1 MHSTAQKLVFAGTS
15 RLTQLFPRAGARLLD
30 ASLRPVLGSRALTA
44 RFTRRNRAIMRRVKT
59 FTRFLVIP
67 DIHIGD
73 AVLTQPALAG
83 VRDFFPD
90 AEIDYVVS
98 AAAAPLIGG
107 NPDATRVLP
116 LFSGGT
122 FPSLTD
128 VAALRELIREGR
140 YDLCLSFSSLLEPE
154 EQAGPAQPLI
164 SVMSHA
170 ATIVRNES
178 DRAQINHFS
187 YQHYRF
193 VRSVLSM
200 VARPVREEHYRGA
213 RTTLSDE
220 AVEAARHFAAQAR
233 LVPGAPVIMVNPDG
247 ASPFTRMPFE
257 RLHALLRRIAR
268 DTPPEATILL
278 GAGHTDEGIG
288 QRLVD
293 ALPAARRAKIR
304 IIPRRLPL
312 AAYAALLDLAD
323 VFVTG
328 DTGPLHLA
336 AARRYSRSG
345 SHQFRNRTAVVSFF
359 GATLP
364 RMSGYDSAQP
374 GYLPANQD
382 APSWCFHA
390 PSRCHNVTCLNKLY
404 KTCPVV
410 RCFDRLDVEELAG
423 VVVSQVAEAAAPAA
437 ATRHRSVPELTPA

>member
-1 MHSTAQKLVFAGTS
+1 MHSATQKLVFAATS
-15 RLTQLFPRAGARLLD
+15 RMTELFPVIGARLLD
-30 ASLRPVLGSRALTA
+30 ATVRPLAGSRALATL
-44 RFTRRNRAIMRRVKT
+44 FTRRNRAIMRGVKS
-59 FTRFLVIP
+59 FRRFLVIP

-73 AVLTQPALAG
+73 AVLTQPALTA

-98 AAAAPLIGG
+98 SAAAPLIEG
-107 NPDATRVLP
+107 NPDATRILP
-116 LFSGGT
+116 AFSGGS

-140 YDLCLSFSSLLEPE
+140 YDLCLSFSSLLEPQ
-154 EQAGPAQPLI
+154 EQADLAQPFVSI
-164 SVMSHA
+164 MSHG
-170 ATIVRNES
+170 ATIVRNER
-178 DRAQINHFS
+178 DPAEINHFS

-193 VRSVLSM
+193 VRGVLAM
-200 VARPVREEHYRGA
+200 AARPVREERYRGA
-213 RTTLSDE
+213 RATLSDE
-220 AVEAARHFAAQAR
+220 AIEGARHFAARSR
-233 LVPGAPVIMVNPDG
+233 LVPEAPLVMFNPDG
-247 ASPFTRMPFE
+247 ASPYTRMPFE
-257 RLHALLRRIAR
+257 SQHALLRRIAR
-268 DTPPEATILL
+268 DTPAEATILV

-293 ALPAARRAKIR
+293 AMPAARRSKIR

-345 SHQFRNRTAVVSFF
+345 AHTFRNRTAVVSFF

-364 RMSGYDSAQP
+364 RMSGYDSSQP

-390 PSRCHNVTCLNKLY
+390 ASRCHNITCLNKLY
-404 KTCPVV
+404 KTCRVV
-410 RCFDRLDVEELAG
+410 RCFEHLDVAAVAD
-423 VVVSQVAEAAAPAA
+423 VVVSHLAGLAAPAPV
-437 ATRHRSVPELTPA
+437 TEPQHTSEPTLV